1 MSFYT
6 AFVTF
11 VSLLSRRRGAGIQ
24 TKLENL
30 TPIGISFK
38 KFFLLSVV
46 LTLCSPLAFGV
57 TGSIT
62 DPGFSSDQIPEK
74 SFFGPLRGSFKTRL
88 SRNIRRSDWEN
99 FFSADHQD
107 NIFDTLFIKADL
119 SLNYPLVKVFP
130 SLKKSSSFNKMLLFF
145 VLNYRRPLYDVPQV
159 IRWYCYQSQF
169 CFGET
174 SLGVSNS
181 LPQKNLLS
189 SQYSVYL
196 NIPITSSKSFD
207 RRKIIGIGSSLS
219 LDYPLLSAQNLQVSG
234 ISSHFFDTAIYG
246 SRYANEQ
253 GFESNEIFSL
263 FNQAGLRFSYSGY
276 PFIPVTLA
284 YVSHLLAL
292 DYQQEWFNGLSLG
305 CSFVWSVNKR
315 VQIVAGLSWGS
326 DILRDE
332 NTAKAKEADPFNP
345 DETFFNG
352 GFSYAF

>member
-1 MSFYT
+1 MSL
-6 AFVTF
+6 A
-11 VSLLSRRRGAGIQ
+11 
-24 TKLENL
+24 
-30 TPIGISFK
+30 
-38 KFFLLSVV
+38 

-62 DPGFSSDQIPEK
+62 DPGFSSAQMPEK
-74 SFFGPLRGSFKTRL
+74 SFFGPLRGSIKTRL

-99 FFSADHQD
+99 FFSPVHQD

-119 SLNYPLVKVFP
+119 SLNYPLVKMFP
-130 SLKKSSSFNKMLLFF
+130 SLKKSSSFNKMLLLF

-174 SLGVSNS
+174 SLGVTNS
-181 LPQKNLLS
+181 LPQKSLLN
-189 SQYSVYL
+189 SQYSIYL
-196 NIPITSSKSFD
+196 NIPITSSKSYD
-207 RRKIIGIGSSLS
+207 RKKFIGIGSSLS
-219 LDYPLLSAQNLQVSG
+219 LDYPLLSAQNLQMSG

-253 GFESNEIFSL
+253 GSESNEFFSL
-263 FNQAGLRFSYSGY
+263 FNQVGLRFSYSGY
-276 PFIPVTLA
+276 SFIPVTLA
-284 YVSHLLAL
+284 YASHLLAL
-292 DYQQEWFNGLSLG
+292 DYQQEWLQGLSLG

-315 VQIVAGLSWGS
+315 VQIVAGLSWGGAVF
-326 DILRDE
+326 RHE
-332 NTAKAKEADPFNP
+332 YTAKAKEADLFNP